1 MRKCWR
7 STSLCLDA
15 HRLSERL
22 IGLWLLTSCEISRA
36 VRAQPNLIYNTPLLG
51 LGKILHFLSFFGSLC
66 SFGLLFQ
73 TLIIYVHQFVLPDFA
88 LRLCEYGINI
98 ILIMQFQRVSYP
110 YTESLMINIHFH
122 TPHFWSDSVPRC
134 WGYRKKILNRWSYF
148 ANKLNNR
155 TAYTGRTQMVH
166 FACGPKSQGARLPVP
181 QVPVGCEH
189 YRSLA
194 RNQSSC

>member
-51 LGKILHFLSFFGSLC
+51 LGQILHFLSFFGSLR

-73 TLIIYVHQFVLPDFA
+73 ALIIYVHQFLLLDFA
-88 LRLCEYGINI
+88 PRLCELSTVLISFSLCSFKEFHIHILKAEWSTIMLSFMLAILFFLPSLCFLVLAFGGIV
-98 ILIMQFQRVSYP
+98 LEL
-110 YTESLMINIHFH
+110 TL
-122 TPHFWSDSVPRC
+122 C
-134 WGYRKKILNRWSYF
+134 WGN
-148 ANKLNNR
+148 
-155 TAYTGRTQMVH
+155 
-166 FACGPKSQGARLPVP
+166 
-181 QVPVGCEH
+181 
-189 YRSLA
+189 
-194 RNQSSC
+194 